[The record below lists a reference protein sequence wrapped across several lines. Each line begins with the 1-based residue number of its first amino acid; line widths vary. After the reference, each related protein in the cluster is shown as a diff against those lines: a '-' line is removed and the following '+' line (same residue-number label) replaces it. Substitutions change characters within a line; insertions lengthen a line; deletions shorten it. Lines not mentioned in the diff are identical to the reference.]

1 MLFFDII
8 SIIIPL
14 IILIAIP
21 IIIILFIIFNNF
33 TFSSFDIYENFEN
46 SSNYTGIS
54 PVIKIAEQVDKLK
67 VLEKINNDYS
77 NKNKSLISEIN
88 SKGNE
93 LNNINE
99 ETKKKEENKLK
110 LEEEISQLNKNKDA
124 HDNIASNLVKGLTTI
139 EMKEAELKKKE
150 AEIQLEINKLQELKN
165 KQITENTSVKLNQ
178 EQLDLL
184 LNKLILIEK
193 IFKETKDEIKNK
205 DKDKD
210 ICQLYSSMP
219 TPTTQDFKN
228 NNKKDLPYLWCLCND
243 NINKNVDCMEYK
255 NCLNNYTTNKD
266 KKTIKEDE
274 LNVYLRCINKFQEY
288 PKYLNENN

>member
-46 SSNYTGIS
+46 SSNYTGIA

-124 HDNIASNLVKGLTTI
+124 HDNIASNLVKGLTAI

-193 IFKETKDEIKNK
+193 IFKSLSPPDGVPEV
-205 DKDKD
+205 
-210 ICQLYSSMP
+210 LLAAS
-219 TPTTQDFKN
+219 
-228 NNKKDLPYLWCLCND
+228 
-243 NINKNVDCMEYK
+243 
-255 NCLNNYTTNKD
+255 
-266 KKTIKEDE
+266 
-274 LNVYLRCINKFQEY
+274 
-288 PKYLNENN
+288 ENNCFNFAGANSTPRGVLFSDD